1 MDGKNPTYKRRAIK
15 MTESHDK
22 IIAEYRDADFNRRL
36 HMYLQFPRLR
46 SKFILM
52 DQNDLNT
59 DLSAGFKLGRNSLAA
74 QMSMVLGS
82 AAGCVKK
89 LFGMASA

>member
-1 MDGKNPTYKRRAIK
+1 
-15 MTESHDK
+15 MTQSHDQ

-36 HMYLQFPRLR
+36 HIYLQFPHLR

-59 DLSAGFKLGRNSLAA
+59 DLSGGFKLRRNPLAA
-74 QMSMVLGS
+74 QLS
-82 AAGCVKK
+82 AVFCSAGGCVKK
-89 LFGMASA
+89 LFGIAAA

>member
-1 MDGKNPTYKRRAIK
+1 
-15 MTESHDK
+15 MTASHDK
-22 IIAEYRDADFNRRL
+22 IIADYRDADFNLRL
-36 HMYLQFPRLR
+36 HMYLQFPHMR

-59 DLSAGFKLGRNSLAA
+59 DLYAGFKLRRNSLAA
-74 QMSMVLGS
+74 QMSVVLCS

-89 LFGMASA
+89 LFGIAAA

>member
-1 MDGKNPTYKRRAIK
+1 
-15 MTESHDK
+15 MTASHHK

-36 HMYLQFPRLR
+36 HMYLQFPHLR
-46 SKFILM
+46 STFILM

-59 DLSAGFKLGRNSLAA
+59 DLSADFKFRRNSLAA
-74 QMSMVLGS
+74 QLSVVLCS

-89 LFGMASA
+89 LFGLAAP

>member
-1 MDGKNPTYKRRAIK
+1 MIATH
-15 MTESHDK
+15 EK

-36 HMYLQFPRLR
+36 HMYLQFPDLR
-46 SKFILM
+46 SAFILM

-59 DLSAGFKLGRNSLAA
+59 DASAAFKSGRNSLAA
-74 QMSMVLGS
+74 QMSGVLCS

-89 LFGMASA
+89 LFGLAAP